1 MRLPS
6 NRPHGYAQVD
16 TAPNAL
22 NRAARRKQQ
31 AIGRQQRKLF
41 TQYKAHMASKGYD
54 ATFDDFIKDMP

>member
-6 NRPHGYAQVD
+6 NRPHSYAQVD
-16 TAPNAL
+16 AAPNAL

-31 AIGRQQRKLF
+31 AIGRKQRKLF
-41 TQYKAHMASKGYD
+41 TQYKAHMAKAGYD